1 MYEVFVASSRNE
13 TFLQIDVG
21 DLDPS
26 DLLALMAHSPSAA
39 GAEPLAAGH
48 WQVRGA
54 LSPLRE
60 TPQTHDL

>member
-26 DLLALMAHSPSAA
+26 DLLALMAHSPSARL
-39 GAEPLAAGH
+39 GLSQVAEAI
-48 WQVRGA
+48 
-54 LSPLRE
+54 SPLRE
-60 TPQTHDL
+60 TPQT